1 MKVILLAGFGF
12 DPLLND
18 DFSLQ
23 DQCIIQCK
31 SDENWKRSSPT
42 PKVSFFDESQNFH
55 AELKGSVS
63 QHEGRSNLNWQNL
76 VVIVTLWAVSLA
88 NVKEVLYD

>member
-1 MKVILLAGFGF
+1 MIRIVFWAEAPFITLAKLWIVWSMKVILLAGFGF
-12 DPLLND
+12 DSLLND

-42 PKVSFFDESQNFH
+42 PKVSFP
-55 AELKGSVS
+55 A
-63 QHEGRSNLNWQNL
+63 
-76 VVIVTLWAVSLA
+76 
-88 NVKEVLYD
+88 